1 LNFNFESSDQ
11 EPMTLL
17 DISFRY
23 NLPPGEPEMRAL
35 NAAREVYGI
44 RAIRVNEKTRC
55 VGVEYDA
62 SRLSDE
68 QVESILR
75 RAGVDIEER
84 IALA

>member
-1 LNFNFESSDQ
+1 
-11 EPMTLL
+11 MTLL
-17 DISFRY
+17 DVSFRY
-23 NLPPGEPEMRAL
+23 NLQPGEPEMRAL

-44 RAIRVNEKTRC
+44 RAIRINEKERV

-68 QVESILR
+68 QVESLLR
-75 RAGVDIEER
+75 RAGVDIEAR